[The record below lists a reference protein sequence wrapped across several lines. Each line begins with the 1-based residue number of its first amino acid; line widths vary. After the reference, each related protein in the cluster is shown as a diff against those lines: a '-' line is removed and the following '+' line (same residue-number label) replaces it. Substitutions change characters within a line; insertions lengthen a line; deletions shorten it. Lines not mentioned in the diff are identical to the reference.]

1 VYSWEKLP
9 TRELKLCIL
18 DVSSGRIETVPG
30 STGFFS
36 PRWSS
41 DGRYIAGLDRNA
53 SNLQVFDLKTQRWT
67 TLTANGDVQFPS
79 FSHDSRFIYF
89 LQSGRDQGVF
99 RIPVTGGSPERV
111 ADLRDWHLIGL
122 VGYSMSLDP
131 TDAPLVLRDA
141 GSDDIYALTLDEK

>member
-1 VYSWEKLP
+1 M
-9 TRELKLCIL
+9 
-18 DVSSGRIETVPG
+18 
-30 STGFFS
+30 
-36 PRWSS
+36 
-41 DGRYIAGLDRNA
+41 DRTA